1 MSGDGERPPVDPAGT
16 AASDDSVN
24 PGPSPEFASA
34 DAAAEPATEPA
45 GLSETRPPSR
55 RDAFIRIGLVAG
67 VLFIVFGLIMP
78 RFIDYQ
84 AVLETLQGLTIRDF
98 LVVGVF
104 GVIAWVLTGA
114 IFTMLIPHLGF
125 VRGTEAYLILTGIG
139 ASIPL
144 GPWNM
149 AVLWVV
155 IRGWGPSAADTTGGV
170 LLYGIFDQ
178 LSRFGLLVIAGLVL
192 VIAEG
197 LNRDISVATGV
208 VVGCLIVGIVLFVL
222 VGGGLILVVR
232 SERLARKL
240 GRWAER
246 VVGAVIHRL
255 GRASVPDVEGALVR
269 FRLNLGDTIR
279 ARGLPAFVVAMI
291 SKLAWALLM
300 IVAMRVVGVSAK
312 TLPDAVILGTV
323 AVVFVI
329 TVLPISPGGAG
340 VPELLY
346 LSIFSTY
353 TGGADSSAMTAGIML
368 FRAFQWFLPIPL
380 SWILLGL
387 SRRGRPLLPTRAE
400 FQGSED
406 PPPSAVGAT

>member
-1 MSGDGERPPVDPAGT
+1 MSDNDDGLPVGT
-16 AASDDSVN
+16 AARTVVSEDHAGSA
-24 PGPSPEFASA
+24 GPPSTSSS
-34 DAAAEPATEPA
+34 
-45 GLSETRPPSR
+45 LSEAKPPSR
-55 RDAFIRIGLVAG
+55 RDAILRIALVVG
-67 VLFIVFGLIMP
+67 VLCIVFGLIMP

-84 AVLETLQGLTIRDF
+84 QVFATLQGLTVQDF

-104 GVIAWVLTGA
+104 GVIAWVVTGA
-114 IFTMLIPHLGF
+114 IFAMLIPGLGF

-155 IRGWGPSAADTTGGV
+155 IRGWGLPTAAATGGI

-178 LSRFGLLVIAGLVL
+178 LSRFGLLVVAGVVL

-197 LNRDISVATGV
+197 LNRDVSVATGV
-208 VVGCLIVGIVLFVL
+208 VVGCLVVGIVLFAL
-222 VGGGLILVVR
+222 LGGGLILVVR

-240 GRWAER
+240 GRMSER
-246 VVGAVIHRL
+246 VVGAVLHRL
-255 GRASVPDVEGALVR
+255 GRTSVPDVEGALVR
-269 FRLNLGDTIR
+269 FRLTLGDTIR
-279 ARGLPAFVVAMI
+279 ARGLLAFAVAMA
-291 SKLAWALLM
+291 SKLAWAGLM
-300 IVAMRVVGVSAK
+300 IVAMRVVGVPAK
-312 TLPDAVILGTV
+312 TLPDAVILAGV

-346 LSIFSTY
+346 LSIFTTY
-353 TGGADSSAMTAGIML
+353 TGGADSSALTAGIML

-380 SWILLGL
+380 SWILLAI
-387 SRRGRPLLPTRAE
+387 SRRGKPLLPTGAE
-400 FQGSED
+400 FRGGD
-406 PPPSAVGAT
+406 PPPGVVAAG